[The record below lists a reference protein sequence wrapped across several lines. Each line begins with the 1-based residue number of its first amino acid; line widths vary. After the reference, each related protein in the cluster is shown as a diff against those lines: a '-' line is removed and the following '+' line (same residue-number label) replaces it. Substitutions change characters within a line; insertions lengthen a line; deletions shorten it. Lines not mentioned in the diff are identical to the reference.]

1 MTDPKVGHDVLRA
14 ASILQHGGIVALP
27 TETVY
32 GLGALARDQNAV
44 ARIFEAKNRPTDHPL
59 IVHVASVDAARE
71 WSSEWPVVAELLTSE
86 FWPGPLTII
95 VRRAAFVS
103 DQVTGGQDT
112 VALRVPDHPMT
123 LELLNLVGDGVA
135 APSANRFGHV
145 SPTSAQHV
153 VDDHG
158 DRVDYVLDGGP
169 CHVGL
174 ESTIVD
180 CTVDP
185 PRVLRPGGVTS
196 ERLHAIVD
204 QGDQTTST
212 VRAPGMLASHYAPMC
227 RLHLLEADH
236 AVDSIDVSSRTRQ
249 LDASGDP
256 IRFARDMYSLMRRA
270 DEDGVEDLYARM
282 PAPVGIGVAIL
293 DRLTKAAHRDA
304 GNETETSG

>member
-1 MTDPKVGHDVLRA
+1 MTDSKFGHDVRRA

-71 WSSEWPVVAELLTSE
+71 WSSEWPAAAELLTTE

-145 SPTSAQHV
+145 SPTTAQHV
-153 VDDHG
+153 VDDLG

-180 CTVDP
+180 CTVIP

-196 ERLHAIVD
+196 ERIHAIVD

-236 AVDSIDVSSRTRQ
+236 AVDSIDVSSRTRH
-249 LDASGDP
+249 LDASGDT

-270 DEDGVEDLYARM
+270 DEEGVEDLYVRM
-282 PAPVGIGVAIL
+282 PAPVGIGVAIR

-304 GNETETSG
+304 GKTEKSG